1 MRLFPGRLTFAAL
14 AVAAVPCGVA
24 LSAGGELVISQKNKQ
39 FQPGS
44 VTLDEGQAFT
54 VVNDDPGTVHHAYVE
69 SDGFN
74 FDSGDQN
81 PGSRTKIVFPTK
93 GDFQVL
99 CGIHP
104 GMKLA
109 RSREV
114 SRPQRIVVP

>member
-1 MRLFPGRLTFAAL
+1 MRLFLKRRYRLIAILLAA
-14 AVAAVPCGVA
+14 AIPCGVGA
-24 LSAGGELVISQKNKQ
+24 ASFAADEIVISQKNKQ

-44 VTLDEGQAFT
+44 VILDKDRSLT
-54 VVNDDPGTVHHAYVE
+54 VANDDAGTVHHAYVE

-81 PGSRTKIVFPTK
+81 PGSRTKIVFPIK

-109 RSREV
+109 V
-114 SRPQRIVVP
+114 HVK

>member
-1 MRLFPGRLTFAAL
+1 MRLFSGGISLIIGGTLVLCGLDLAISAPGEIL
-14 AVAAVPCGVA
+14 
-24 LSAGGELVISQKNKQ
+24 ISQKNKQ

-44 VTLDEGQAFT
+44 VTLEKGQPL
-54 VVNDDPGTVHHAYVE
+54 VVANDDANVVHHAYVE
-69 SDGFN
+69 SDSFN

-104 GMKLA
+104 TMKLD
-109 RSREV
+109 V
-114 SRPQRIVVP
+114 HVK

>member
-1 MRLFPGRLTFAAL
+1 MRLLLGRPTLL
-14 AVAAVPCGVA
+14 AVVAAAVVPWGVGIA
-24 LSAGGELVISQKNKQ
+24 WSAGSEVVISQKTKQ

-44 VTLDEGQAFT
+44 VTIDKDQAL
-54 VVNDDPGTVHHAYVE
+54 VIANDDEGTVHHAYVE
-69 SDGFN
+69 SEGFN

-104 GMKLA
+104 SMKLD
-109 RSREV
+109 V
-114 SRPQRIVVP
+114 HVK

>member
-1 MRLFPGRLTFAAL
+1 MRLFLKRRYRLIAILLAA
-14 AVAAVPCGVA
+14 AIPCGVGA
-24 LSAGGELVISQKNKQ
+24 ASFAADEIVISQKNKQ

-44 VTLDEGQAFT
+44 VTIDKGQPLVVTNDDEGT
-54 VVNDDPGTVHHAYVE
+54 IHHAYVE
-69 SDGFN
+69 AEGFN

-104 GMKLA
+104 SMKLD
-109 RSREV
+109 V
-114 SRPQRIVVP
+114 HVK

>member
-1 MRLFPGRLTFAAL
+1 MRLISKRLSLFPAIAIAAL
-14 AVAAVPCGVA
+14 FYTFEIAI
-24 LSAGGELVISQKNKQ
+24 SAGGEVLISQKNKQ

-44 VTLDEGQAFT
+44 VSLDQGQPLVIA
-54 VVNDDPGTVHHAYVE
+54 NDDEGTVHHAYVE

-81 PGSRTKIVFPTK
+81 PGSRTKIVFPIR

-109 RSREV
+109 V
-114 SRPQRIVVP
+114 HVK

>member
-1 MRLFPGRLTFAAL
+1 MRSAHARNCLL
-14 AVAAVPCGVA
+14 AGLLVFDLVVGGKVAMS
-24 LSAGGELVISQKNKQ
+24 LESEITISQRDKQ

-44 VTLDEGQAFT
+44 VAVAVGQPL
-54 VVNDDPGTVHHAYVE
+54 VIVNDDGGTVHHAYVE
-69 SDGFN
+69 SESFN

-104 GMKLA
+104 SMKLD
-109 RSREV
+109 V
-114 SRPQRIVVP
+114 HVK

>member
-1 MRLFPGRLTFAAL
+1 MRLSFGRPSLL
-14 AVAAVPCGVA
+14 AIVVVAAVPCGVGVA
-24 LSAGGELVISQKNKQ
+24 FSAGGEIVISQKNKQ

-44 VTLDEGQAFT
+44 VTIDKGQPL
-54 VVNDDPGTVHHAYVE
+54 VVTNDDEGTVHHAYVE
-69 SDGFN
+69 SEGFN

-104 GMKLA
+104 SMKLD
-109 RSREV
+109 V
-114 SRPQRIVVP
+114 HVK